1 MHALCGAPFG
11 AFRRRFGLMIRISGT
26 LHPLCFVVNQA
37 SYVAGHVGLGDF
49 DCGAGQA
56 NGPDFQTHA
65 VFLIGE
71 GMFDKG
77 PDP

>member
-1 MHALCGAPFG
+1 
-11 AFRRRFGLMIRISGT
+11 MIRISGT

-37 SYVAGHVGLGDF
+37 LQVVGNVSHADF

-65 VFLIGE
+65 AFLIGE

-77 PDP
+77 PDF